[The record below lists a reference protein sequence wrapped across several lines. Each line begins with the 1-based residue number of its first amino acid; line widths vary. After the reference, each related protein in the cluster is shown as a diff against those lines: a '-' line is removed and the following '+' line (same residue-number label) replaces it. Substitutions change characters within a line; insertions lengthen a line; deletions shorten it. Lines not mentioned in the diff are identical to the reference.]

1 MSEETATIK
10 EQALSKMLLEMSQ
23 SHDETVDEVHNFLC
37 EQGDDELF
45 AGILMEGKSIQDA
58 LNYLVAEAKKNR
70 RFRITDSEGY
80 KIIKQYFL
88 STATKVAS
96 VGRVSSRPVQEP
108 HAERETPV
116 VKEPKP
122 IVKKKVDTSLNLSI
136 FDFMED
142 PEVPEDEEEVEDDEL
157 SDSDD

>member
-10 EQALSKMLLEMSQ
+10 EQALAKMLLEMNQ
-23 SHDETVDEVHNFLC
+23 PHDETVDEVHNFLC
-37 EQGDDELF
+37 EQEDDELF
-45 AGILMEGKSIQDA
+45 AGILMEGKTIQDA

-70 RFRITDSEGY
+70 RFRISDSEGY

-88 STATKVAS
+88 SAATKVAS
-96 VGRVSSRPVQEP
+96 VGKVSSRPVQES
-108 HAERETPV
+108 HGERETPV
-116 VKEPKP
+116 VKETKP
-122 IVKKKVDTSLNLSI
+122 IVKKKADTSLNLSI